1 MEWQCKKNS
10 FINPS
15 GYRQIF
21 KESEL
26 IMEFRKQLIVLLK
39 SKIDLN
45 EFQQYF
51 AKNTVIQVDLGG
63 PYLKTLK
70 LADEVESSN
79 DYDQVN
85 TIDLI
90 KSINFIFSIYDLASD
105 NFTHALRIND
115 YNSQSISV
123 VSHFCKY
130 SPIFQIK
137 DELVINDLCIIY
149 EDIRRIDNYKE
160 DLELIESRGLW
171 PDYGLSNYGTSA
183 LKLVEKNIESSYDA
197 LTLAMSD
204 LYDSFLDICKVDRYK
219 L

>member
-1 MEWQCKKNS
+1 
-10 FINPS
+10 
-15 GYRQIF
+15 
-21 KESEL
+21 
-26 IMEFRKQLIVLLK
+26 MEFRKQLIVLLK

-105 NFTHALRIND
+105 NFTHALRINY

>member
-1 MEWQCKKNS
+1 
-10 FINPS
+10 
-15 GYRQIF
+15 
-21 KESEL
+21 
-26 IMEFRKQLIVLLK
+26 MEFRKQLIVLLK

-45 EFQQYF
+45 EFKKYF
-51 AKNTVIQVDLGG
+51 AQDTVIQVDLGG

-85 TIDLI
+85 TIDLV

-115 YNSQSISV
+115 YTSQSISV

-137 DELVINDLCIIY
+137 DELVINYLCIIY

-204 LYDSFLDICKVDRYK
+204 LYDSFLDICKVDRNK